1 LIRWAQNSCNQKAE
15 PWALFLLAALACLPV
30 EVAHSSL
37 PDCEGQSAAEPY
49 IAMKL
54 IAEFL
59 EKALQFEQMAHEATD
74 PAFKAS
80 LVKQAGA
87 YRTLAEERAV
97 SLKVKLP
104 PRDAQSN

>member
-1 LIRWAQNSCNQKAE
+1 
-15 PWALFLLAALACLPV
+15 
-30 EVAHSSL
+30 
-37 PDCEGQSAAEPY
+37 
-49 IAMKL
+49 MKL

-74 PAFKAS
+74 PVFKAS
-80 LVKQAGA
+80 LIKQAGA

-104 PRDAQSN
+104 PRHSQSN